1 MTLNM
6 QEVLPPA
13 SKKPP
18 EPPRLDDMLGRH
30 VMHTLGRP
38 TDLYAVQVRRLW
50 EKCYRVNVL
59 TGRDATSVK
68 FTHSYFLVVDTSG
81 AIVTSTPAITR
92 QY

>member
-1 MTLNM
+1 MTKNK
-6 QEVLPPA
+6 QEVSPPA
-13 SKKPP
+13 PENPETPP
-18 EPPRLDDMLGRH
+18 LNALVGQH

-38 TDLYAVQVRRLW
+38 ADLHTVQVRRLW
-50 EKCYRVNVL
+50 EDRYRVNVL

-68 FTHSYFLVVDTSG
+68 FTHSYFLVVDTAG